1 MTVNS
6 DKKWDRQLIEAQ
18 DSLLREATRK
28 LGLIKGE
35 LETYNKRSKREQ
47 KQTAWITVELIQ
59 KIMDGVY

>member
-1 MTVNS
+1 LTVNS